1 MVLRAADKTIV
12 QCAIVGDGMVGK
24 SAMAFC
30 FLGQNL
36 PNEYVATV
44 FENYAGRI
52 SVAGEQYTV
61 SIFDSAG
68 QHCYEGL
75 RAYTY
80 KDSEVYV
87 VCYSVV
93 DRESFQNVRD
103 FWIPEAKSSTKR
115 RKPVILVGTQ
125 ADLRSEESCNV
136 DSVVKVDEGN
146 ELAKEIGADCF
157 MECSSFHNK
166 GVKEVFENAVK
177 TALKYRKK
185 KTNIF
190 NRILRRYVTPN

>member
-1 MVLRAADKTIV
+1 MVVRAADKTIV
-12 QCAIVGDGMVGK
+12 QCAIVGDVLVGK
-24 SAMAFC
+24 SAMAFS

-68 QHCYEGL
+68 QHDLEGL

-93 DRESFQNVRD
+93 DRESFHNVRD

-115 RKPVILVGTQ
+115 RKPIILVGTQ
-125 ADLRSEESCNV
+125 SDLRSDKGCNV
-136 DSVVKVDEGN
+136 DSVVKIDEGN

-166 GVKEVFENAVK
+166 GVKEVFENAVQ

-190 NRILRRYVTPN
+190 NRILRR

>member
-1 MVLRAADKTIV
+1 MVVRTVDKRIV

-24 SAMAFC
+24 STMALSFI
-30 FLGQNL
+30 GQNL

-44 FENYAGRI
+44 FENYAGRVLVE
-52 SVAGEQYTV
+52 SEQYTV

-68 QHCYEGL
+68 QHDYEGL

-87 VCYSVV
+87 ICYSVV
-93 DRESFQNVRD
+93 DRESFQNVRE
-103 FWIPEAKSSTKR
+103 FWVPEAKSFTKR
-115 RKPVILVGTQ
+115 RKPIILVGTQ
-125 ADLRSEESCNV
+125 TDLRNKINCEMDNV
-136 DSVVKVDEGN
+136 VTTEEGN
-146 ELAKEIGADCF
+146 ELGKEIGAESF
-157 MECSSFHNK
+157 MECSSVLCK
-166 GVKEVFENAVK
+166 GVTEVFENTVL

-190 NRILRRYVTPN
+190 HKILGR